1 MGKFNGV
8 AAIPG
13 DTGETYGAKNFS
25 TLDTSEDQSGTTY
38 DYVFLGDPVKGEG
51 IYGLPE
57 NYANVDVKGKVVL
70 ISRGNSSFSD
80 KANAAIQA
88 GAAAA
93 VIYNNAPGS
102 INMNLSDYNFPNP
115 AVMIEQAK
123 AKEIL
128 AASTQDET
136 TGLWGGKMT
145 VSAKAETLHGVADG
159 YKPSSFSSWGTTENL
174 DLKPEL
180 MTPGGNIYSTLNHS
194 SYGVMSGTSMAAPS
208 AAGGA
213 AIMAQYIKEHKLSKQ
228 EGLTVRALAMA
239 LMMSTSEP
247 LTDPDTG
254 VTYSPRQQGSGLMQL
269 QEAVTSPAY
278 LLVGEKEGNDG
289 KVKLTFGDDAERTGV
304 YTGSF
309 SVQNLSDSPLHYALS
324 GKVTTMAVE
333 EIEGEDYM
341 SDSAYALDA
350 NP

>member
-1 MGKFNGV
+1 M
-8 AAIPG
+8 
-13 DTGETYGAKNFS
+13 
-25 TLDTSEDQSGTTY
+25 
-38 DYVFLGDPVKGEG
+38 
-51 IYGLPE
+51 
-57 NYANVDVKGKVVL
+57 
-70 ISRGNSSFSD
+70 
-80 KANAAIQA
+80 
-88 GAAAA
+88 
-93 VIYNNAPGS
+93 
-102 INMNLSDYNFPNP
+102 
-115 AVMIEQAK
+115 
-123 AKEIL
+123 
-128 AASTQDET
+128 
-136 TGLWGGKMT
+136 
-145 VSAKAETLHGVADG
+145 
-159 YKPSSFSSWGTTENL
+159 
-174 DLKPEL
+174 
-180 MTPGGNIYSTLNHS
+180 
-194 SYGVMSGTSMAAPS
+194 
-208 AAGGA
+208 
-213 AIMAQYIKEHKLSKQ
+213 LSKQ

-324 GKVTTMAVE
+324 GKVTTMAVK

>member
-1 MGKFNGV
+1 MCACTPGGSPGSYTNSFTIASVTNTSMSGVMGKFNGV

-70 ISRGNSSFSD
+70 ISRGNSSFAD

-102 INMNLSDYNFPNP
+102 INMNLTGYNFPNP

-213 AIMAQYIKEHKLSKQ
+213 AIHGAVHQGTQAQQAGGPHGPCAGHGAHDEH
-228 EGLTVRALAMA
+228 VRAA
-239 LMMSTSEP
+239 
-247 LTDPDTG
+247 DR
-254 VTYSPRQQGSGLMQL
+254 PR
-269 QEAVTSPAY
+269 TPA
-278 LLVGEKEGNDG
+278 
-289 KVKLTFGDDAERTGV
+289 
-304 YTGSF
+304 
-309 SVQNLSDSPLHYALS
+309 
-324 GKVTTMAVE
+324 
-333 EIEGEDYM
+333 
-341 SDSAYALDA
+341 
-350 NP
+350 